1 MHDCTISCNPCI
13 NAGSVP
19 SLIDA
24 ISEVGFLNCCPV
36 GNKSTGFNPDLDF
49 FELFS
54 VEDVVIASKNS
65 VNYNMN
71 SLSMQ
76 QALNVVKQKLSRIDL
91 SSMASP

>member
-1 MHDCTISCNPCI
+1 MLVVDTDYNNWAVMYQCN
-13 NAGSVP
+13 
-19 SLIDA
+19 
-24 ISEVGFLNCCPV
+24 
-36 GNKSTGFNPDLDF
+36 LDF

-76 QALNVVKQKLSRIDL
+76 QAINVVKQKLPRIDL

>member
-1 MHDCTISCNPCI
+1 MLVVDTDYN
-13 NAGSVP
+13 NWAVMYQ
-19 SLIDA
+19 
-24 ISEVGFLNCCPV
+24 
-36 GNKSTGFNPDLDF
+36 FNLDF

-76 QALNVVKQKLSRIDL
+76 QAINVVKQKLPRIDL
-91 SSMASP
+91 YSMASP